1 MQINKTH
8 LFRSEAPPWYRST
21 PILLL
26 AALVLAAL
34 IGLGAI
40 GVQVAIRQP
49 VYRDFMWVPLLLVF
63 CSGYLF
69 IAVCLRLARRWSSGA
84 GS

>member
-1 MQINKTH
+1 MQINKAH
-8 LFRSEAPPWYRST
+8 LFRSEAPSWYRSM
-21 PILLL
+21 PIFLL

-34 IGLGAI
+34 IVLGAI

-49 VYRDFMWVPLLLVF
+49 DYRDYMWLPLLLVL

-69 IAVCLRLARRWSSGA
+69 IAVCLRLARRK
-84 GS
+84 

>member
-1 MQINKTH
+1 MHINKTH

-21 PILLL
+21 ALFLL
-26 AALVLAAL
+26 AALVLATL

-49 VYRDFMWVPLLLVF
+49 MYRDFMWVPLLLVF

-69 IAVCLRLARRWSSGA
+69 IVVCLRLACRK
-84 GS
+84 

>member
-8 LFRSEAPPWYRST
+8 LFRSEAPPWYRSA
-21 PILLL
+21 PICLL

-34 IGLGAI
+34 IVLGII
-40 GVQVAIRQP
+40 GIQVAIRQSE
-49 VYRDFMWVPLLLVF
+49 YRDFMWVPLLLVL

-69 IAVCLRLARRWSSGA
+69 VVICLRLARRKSSGA
-84 GS
+84 